1 VPVNLI
7 EGIEEKAMAG
17 SLTVRL
23 DKAVLQALDRLAEKT
38 RRSRDW
44 HVAQAIREYV
54 AVQLWQIERIEAGI
68 AAADQCDFASGDEV
82 ARVRA
87 KFGR

>member
-1 VPVNLI
+1 MKIV

-17 SLTVRL
+17 SLTVQL
-23 DKAVLQALDRLAEKT
+23 NEAVLQALNRLAEKT

-44 HVAQAIREYV
+44 HVSQALRDYIMINSW
-54 AVQLWQIERIEAGI
+54 QLKRIEEGI
-68 AAADQCDFASGDEV
+68 AAANKGDFASADEV

-87 KFGR
+87 KFRV

>member
-23 DKAVLQALDRLAEKT
+23 DTAVLQALDRLADKT
-38 RRSRDW
+38 LRSRDW
-44 HVAQAIREYV
+44 HVSQAIQDYV
-54 AVQLWQIERIEAGI
+54 ALNSWQLERIEEGI
-68 AAADQCDFASGDEV
+68 MAADQGDFASDDEV
-82 ARVRA
+82 ARVEA
-87 KFGR
+87 KFRR

>member
-1 VPVNLI
+1 
-7 EGIEEKAMAG
+7 MAG

-23 DKAVLQALDRLAEKT
+23 DEAVLQALDRVADKT

-44 HVAQAIREYV
+44 HVSRAIEDYV
-54 AVQLWQIERIEAGI
+54 AVNSWQLERIEAGI
-68 AAADQCDFASGDEV
+68 MAADHGDFASDDEV

-87 KFGR
+87 KFGGRGL